1 MKERPARLES
11 PASLWANLRT
21 LAREKRR
28 EPTSAEDAMWQMLR
42 LMRPGGM
49 KFRRQHAIGPYIVDF
64 YCVRA
69 QLVIEVDGSSHDGRV
84 EEDTARQTDLEALGL
99 TVLRFTNERVLNNPL
114 EVVRRIEACA
124 PAT

>member
-1 MKERPARLES
+1 MQS
-11 PASLWANLRT
+11 PAALWDSLRA
-21 LAREKRR
+21 LARDKRR
-28 EPTSAEDAMWQMLR
+28 EPTPAEDALWQMLR

-64 YCVRA
+64 YSVRA

-99 TVLRFTNERVLNNPL
+99 IVLRFTNEQVLNDPL
-114 EVVRRIEACA
+114 EVVNRIAACA